1 MTLNIF
7 LTIQCFNGHITF
19 RHQKM
24 KVKSIGTCTSYD
36 SNDNQSVK
44 TGTLFPER
52 YDTRQVPNNWMSDPE
67 TINKLNNIINVL
79 EMNCTNQLE
88 LDSYYDSFIQ
98 IVHTEIDNKFEKRP
112 HHSHI
117 NNKRRRIKNHGGL
130 ID

>member
-1 MTLNIF
+1 
-7 LTIQCFNGHITF
+7 
-19 RHQKM
+19 M

-88 LDSYYDSFIQ
+88 LDSYYDSFI
-98 IVHTEIDNKFEKRP
+98 
-112 HHSHI
+112 
-117 NNKRRRIKNHGGL
+117 
-130 ID
+130 